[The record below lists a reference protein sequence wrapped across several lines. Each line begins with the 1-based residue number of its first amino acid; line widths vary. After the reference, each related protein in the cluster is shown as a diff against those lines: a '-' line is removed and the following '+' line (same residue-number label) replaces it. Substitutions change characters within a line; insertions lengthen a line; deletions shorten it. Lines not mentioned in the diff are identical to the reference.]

1 MSDNK
6 ELSNKLTKEDKE
18 REKEQNKI
26 IKASK
31 SSSKTNILHTIK
43 FNNELDKQV
52 FDMLPLS
59 DAQKEELILSCEFNT
74 DLETITDKDWDG
86 RLSPVI
92 PEGLNGDVE
101 ETNLFDIKQE
111 VGEELEL
118 ECVGGCDIKK
128 NIK

>member
-6 ELSNKLTKEDKE
+6 EMSIKLTKEEKE
-18 REKEQNKI
+18 RQDEQNKI
-26 IKASK
+26 IKDAKASA
-31 SSSKTNILHTIK
+31 KTNILNTIK
-43 FNNELDKQV
+43 FNNKLDEEV
-52 FDMLPLS
+52 FNLLPLS
-59 DAQKEELILSCEFNT
+59 DKQKEELILYTEFNT
-74 DLETITDKDWDG
+74 DIKTITDKNWDG

-92 PEGLNGDVE
+92 PEGLNGDV

-128 NIK
+128 NIN

>member
-6 ELSNKLTKEDKE
+6 ELGNKLTKEDKE
-18 REKEQNKI
+18 REKEQNEI

-31 SSSKTNILHTIK
+31 TSSKTNILHTIK
-43 FNNELDKQV
+43 FNSELDKQV

-74 DLETITDKDWDG
+74 DLETITDNKWDG

-92 PEGLNGDVE
+92 PEGLNGDV

>member
-6 ELSNKLTKEDKE
+6 ELGNKLTKEDKE
-18 REKEQNKI
+18 REKEQNEI

-31 SSSKTNILHTIK
+31 TSSKTNILHTIK
-43 FNNELDKQV
+43 FNSELDKQV

-59 DAQKEELILSCEFNT
+59 DAQKEELILSVEFNT
-74 DLETITDKDWDG
+74 DLETITDNNWDG

-101 ETNLFDIKQE
+101 TNLFDIKQE
-111 VGEELEL
+111 VGEELE
-118 ECVGGCDIKK
+118 CVGGCDIKK
-128 NIK
+128 NIN